1 MKKILI
7 TGGASGLGKAITCYL
22 AENKHNTI
30 YFTFNNSFESA
41 KEIEAKYT
49 NTTSIKVDFENEFEL
64 SNFLEYMDEIKPEI
78 LINNALVGYRKNHF
92 HKINKDEFLTSF
104 SSNIIPVLSI
114 TQKFI
119 SIRRKFKSGK
129 IITILTSYLI
139 NKPPIGL
146 SEYVANKAYL
156 HSMTKSWAIENFNFN
171 ITSNSISPSF
181 METELTSDTDHRV
194 LESMINQHPNKKLLT
209 IEEVASIVDF
219 ILHATTQINGQ
230 NFIVNAGNDLI

>member
-7 TGGASGLGKAITCYL
+7 TGGASGLGKAMTCYL
-22 AENKHNTI
+22 SENKHNTI
-30 YFTFNNSFESA
+30 YFTFNNSIEYA

-92 HKINKDEFLTSF
+92 HKIYKDEFLASF

-181 METELTSDTDHRV
+181 METELTSDIDHRV